1 MRESDGPALGEWLRG
16 EGPESDIVISSRI
29 RLARNV
35 IGFPLRAR
43 LADEDE
49 GVLCRHLRDRIGSKL
64 GVSELEYQDL
74 SKISE
79 IERLVLVERHL
90 ISLEHANADGD
101 RFVGA
106 DQAGSVALMLNE
118 EDHLRVQLLRSGLRI
133 DELFEQSHVVS
144 RGLEQVLDFA
154 FHPRFGY
161 LTSCPTN
168 VGTGM
173 RVSVM
178 LHLPALASTKQ
189 IDKVFNAVSK
199 MNLAVRGFYGEGTK
213 ALSDFYQISNQVTLG
228 KAPDALLD
236 EVRKALPKII
246 QFERSMR
253 DQLLRGDRSS
263 QFLDKIWRALGTLRH
278 ARTMRSEEAFELLSS
293 VRMGVHC
300 GVLTELDVDTVNEL
314 FMLIQPGHLQ
324 MSQGNRSLEAVQRDE
339 VRARLIRERL
349 SP

>member
-1 MRESDGPALGEWLRG
+1 MRDPGRPLLGEWLRG
-16 EGPESDIVISSRI
+16 TGPDSDIVISSRI

-43 LADEDE
+43 LGDEDE
-49 GVLCRHLRDRIGSKL
+49 GVLCRHLKDRIGPAL
-64 GVSELEYQDL
+64 GSARLHYQNL
-74 SKISE
+74 STISE
-79 IERLVLVERHL
+79 IERLVLVERHV
-90 ISLEHANADGD
+90 ISLEHANADGE

-106 DQAGSVALMLNE
+106 DETGSVALMLNE

-133 DELFEQSHVVS
+133 DELFEQSHQVS

-236 EVRKALPKII
+236 DVRKALPKII
-246 QFERSMR
+246 AFERSVR
-253 DQLLRGDRSS
+253 EQLLKGDQSS
-263 QFLDKIWRALGTLRH
+263 AFLDKIWRALGTLRH
-278 ARTMRSEEAFELLSS
+278 ARLMGSEEAFELLSS
-293 VRMGVHC
+293 VRMGVHS
-300 GVLTELDVDTVNEL
+300 GVLTGLDVDIVNEL
-314 FMLIQPGHLQ
+314 FMMIQPGHLQ
-324 MSQGNRSLEAVQRDE
+324 MSQGNRSLEAAQRDE